1 MQAMLSARLQKDTGF
16 SLYLLWVPK
25 SENKHQVFISV
36 ACSGATLWLRV
47 KINIAEDIK
56 NLHCTLLSGK
66 QCLWLTNAAWA
77 WLLNYSE
84 KNTSS
89 ISCNIRSKP
98 FL

>member
-56 NLHCTLLSGK
+56 NLHCTLYLVNNVFGS
-66 QCLWLTNAAWA
+66 LT
-77 WLLNYSE
+77 L
-84 KNTSS
+84 
-89 ISCNIRSKP
+89 P
-98 FL
+98 GHGF